1 MTAQRK
7 IEIFSAGCPVCEE
20 AVALV
25 NRLACSSC
33 EVTVLD
39 MHQSDVAAR
48 ARNLGIRP
56 FRPWSLT
63 GGLPIAAAWGSMR
76 KFLKP
81 QVWGPLAVG
90 AKGQCLISVAGYST
104 M

>member
-7 IEIFSAGCPVCEE
+7 IEIFSAECPACEG
-20 AVALV
+20 AVTLV

-48 ARNLGIRP
+48 ARNLGIRSVP
-56 FRPWSLT
+56 AVVIDGRLADCCRLGFDAEILKAAGLGSTRR
-63 GGLPIAAAWGSMR
+63 GGKRSM
-76 KFLKP
+76 LD
-81 QVWGPLAVG
+81 
-90 AKGQCLISVAGYST
+90 
-104 M
+104 